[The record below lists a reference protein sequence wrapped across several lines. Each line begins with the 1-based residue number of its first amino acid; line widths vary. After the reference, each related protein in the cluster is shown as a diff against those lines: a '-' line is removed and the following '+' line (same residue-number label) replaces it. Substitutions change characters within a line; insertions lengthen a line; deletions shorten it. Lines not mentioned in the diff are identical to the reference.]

1 MKKGVFHHLNLSH
14 LEAALPQV
22 VQAAQREQW
31 TYETFLQRALAAEL
45 EGREHK
51 AMARRLK
58 AARIP
63 CTKTLDGFD
72 FSFQPTRIASA
83 GCGNW
88 PISRVYERVRRWCS
102 LVLQERG
109 KHI

>member
-1 MKKGVFHHLNLSH
+1 MKQGAYQLLHLSH

-63 CTKTLDGFD
+63 CTKTLDGFE

-83 GCGNW
+83 DCGNW
-88 PISRVYERVRRWCS
+88 PISPLSGPAPIWCS
-102 LVLQERG
+102 
-109 KHI
+109 